1 MKFTVEG
8 VEHELPSSQEKEYGD
23 AFRAACDAM
32 GRALEIIRSPGFSDR
47 SKWKVDCSNEHI
59 TVHYKDIDGLR
70 YFAAKTII
78 AVPASVLFKSHW
90 NDLDKVNEYND
101 NVKFSRCL
109 HKLTDNID
117 VANYASNE
125 KFMVK
130 SREFVVARMHVKV
143 GNGIVLAARSCDI
156 DGFTPAKDAVRGFV
170 HVGAGWYY
178 PNPEDPENSSIYD
191 YIMCMDLKGMIIK
204 TVANQALGKL
214 VLSDVENNRTF
225 AHKLA
230 MQYS

>member
-32 GRALEIIRSPGFSDR
+32 GRALEIIRSPGTS
-47 SKWKVDCSNEHI
+47 I
-59 TVHYKDIDGLR
+59 
-70 YFAAKTII
+70 TII

-156 DGFTPAKDAVRGFV
+156 DGFTPTKDAVRGFV

-230 MQYS
+230 MQHS